1 MEVHMHNWTDGYFA
15 LSGWMFFSLVIG
27 TTQLTIMGVTI
38 YLHRTMAHRALELGA
53 TISHIFRFWLWAT
66 TGMVEKEWV
75 ATHRKHH
82 AKVEDP
88 EDPHSPVQKG
98 LWHIL
103 LFGVWYYK
111 KEAINPQTLEDYG
124 HWCKNDW
131 VERKI
136 YSSHPMLGL
145 MLLLG
150 TYFLLFGWKGVV
162 LWVINVLWIP
172 IHAAGIINGVG
183 HWARGAGSRIFLYQ
197 NWVDGEAV
205 PLDQGGRKVKYFGMS
220 DGVRISFHG
229 HSGSAVKN
237 YMRITM
243 HSRHRRSFPESGTS
257 SISGGQ
263 SSASS
268 ESSDRPNCDL
278 PSVEGGW
285 DLSVGAQAPAFLFL
299 TNLLLSIYSDI

>member
-1 MEVHMHNWTDGYFA
+1 MHIWLDGYFA

-111 KEAINPQTLEDYG
+111 KEAINPQTLKDYG
-124 HWCKNDW
+124 QWCKDDW

-197 NWVDGEAV
+197 NWVDGEVV
-205 PLDQGGRKVKYFGMS
+205 PLDQGGKKGEVFRNV
-220 DGVRISFHG
+220 
-229 HSGSAVKN
+229 
-237 YMRITM
+237 
-243 HSRHRRSFPESGTS
+243 RRSANIFPWAFWIGGEELHANHHAFATS
-257 SISGGQ
+257 PKFSRKWYEFDIGWAVICLLRVVGQ
-263 SSASS
+263 AKLRSNF
-268 ESSDRPNCDL
+268 R
-278 PSVEGGW
+278 
-285 DLSVGAQAPAFLFL
+285 
-299 TNLLLSIYSDI
+299 